1 MEFTNDGKNIFYTKN
16 TKEAVCK
23 KEDTANAN
31 EIRHCRRYKSYVS
44 NAATNNCVE
53 CHRGY
58 HSDWIEGDDNSG
70 KNCIPDDSPCSLP
83 ACK

>member
-1 MEFTNDGKNIFYTKN
+1 MEFTNAGENIFYTKN

-23 KEDTANAN
+23 KETTSNVN
-31 EIRHCRRYKSYVS
+31 EIRHCRRYKNY
-44 NAATNNCVE
+44 NGTGANNCVE

-58 HSDWIEGDDNSG
+58 HSDWVEGDTNTG

>member
-1 MEFTNDGKNIFYTKN
+1 MEFTNDGKNIFYSKN

-23 KEDTANAN
+23 KETIANVK
-31 EIRHCRRYKSYVS
+31 EIRHCRRYTNYVS
-44 NAATNNCVE
+44 NADNNCVE

-58 HSDWIEGDDNSG
+58 HSDWVEGDNTSG